1 MSKWL
6 TSLCCLTPLLLGCGG
21 GGTTGTS
28 SGGTTP
34 SPTVP
39 TIKLDTQVYAEPCR
53 GKTKPLAGV
62 KVLLHRANGSLHSQW
77 TTDSN
82 GHFELQ
88 KPSDVAH
95 VSLIYKNSRSVYNIV
110 SEYAPA
116 VWDLGRRQFRDD
128 VFAEQCSCKTVSVN
142 WTDLHRTQPEMRL
155 QLFHPAMAHTINLTG
170 SVTQNYCADNAGRF
184 GVVQLLLAPTNTGP
198 SYRKTLDL
206 DSQANNSTLDLTIA
220 DMTPAG
226 TLVNWTVSEAAAPVV
241 VASVAVDSFGATGRD
256 NLFIASASD
265 PVRSFATTAG
275 QARLQLFAAPSI
287 LEDSTSGTVRYTR
300 HQRQALTGTT
310 AVAILPKNQA
320 VLAPIFSAAVAQ
332 LRQYSGVTIDASKA
346 QGVDQLRVLQR
357 SSRSERSSSS
367 APNASLV
374 ALDLPQEESIAL
386 SSDQPSL
393 VRLELVG
400 QGAGLSYSQFQQALV
415 DRSRQTA
422 FDATEQADDQRYESI
437 EWAAK

>member
-1 MSKWL
+1 MSKLL
-6 TSLCCLTPLLLGCGG
+6 TFVCCLAPLLLMGCGG
-21 GGTTGTS
+21 GGTAGTS

-53 GKTKPLAGV
+53 AKTKALAGV
-62 KVLLHRANGSLHSQW
+62 KVLLHRADGSLHSQW

-95 VSLIYKNSRSVYNIV
+95 VSLIYKNSRSFYSLI

-128 VFAEQCSCKTVSVN
+128 VYAEQCSCKTVSVN
-142 WTDLHRTQPEMRL
+142 WTDLHRAQPEMRL
-155 QLFHPAMAHTINLTG
+155 QLFHPAMAHNINLTG

-184 GVVQLLLAPTNTGP
+184 GTLQLLLAPTNTGP
-198 SYRKTLDL
+198 SYSKTLDL
-206 DSQANNSTLDLTIA
+206 DSQANNSTLDLKIA
-220 DMTPAG
+220 EMTLAG
-226 TLVNWTVSEAAAPVV
+226 TVLNWTATDAL
-241 VASVAVDSFGATGRD
+241 ASVAVDSFGATGRE
-256 NLFIASASD
+256 NLFIASGAE
-265 PVRSFATTAG
+265 PLRSFATASG
-275 QARLQLFAAPSI
+275 RSRLHAYAPTSK
-287 LEDSTSGTVRYTR
+287 LEDTATATVSYNRQ
-300 HQRQALTGTT
+300 QRQALTGPTGL
-310 AVAILPKNQA
+310 IKLPNNQA
-320 VLAPIFSAAVAQ
+320 LLPPIFSAALAQ

-346 QGVDQLRVLQR
+346 VGVNQLRVIQR
-357 SSRSERSSSS
+357 SSRSERISSS

-386 SSDQPSL
+386 SSDQPSS
-393 VRLELVG
+393 VRIELVG
-400 QGAGLSYSQFQQALV
+400 QGSGLSYSQFQQAQV

-422 FDATEQADDQRYESI
+422 FDASEQADEQRSESI